1 MSAALQMIAGLAV
14 VLAAI
19 AGAAWLARRIGVTP
33 SSATGLIRLVSSQSV
48 GPKERVVVV
57 EVSGQWLVLG
67 VAPGRVSSLASVPRQ
82 ELPAVAAEP
91 FDFKKLF
98 HKART
103 NAPR

>member
-19 AGAAWLARRIGVTP
+19 AGAAWVARRIGVTP
-33 SSATGLIRLVSSQSV
+33 GSASGLIRLVSSQSV
-48 GPKERVVVV
+48 GAKERVVIV

-67 VAPGRVSSLASVPRQ
+67 VAPGRVSSLASMPRQ
-82 ELPAVAAEP
+82 EIPAPATEA
-91 FDFKKLF
+91 FDFRKLF
-98 HKART
+98 QKAKA